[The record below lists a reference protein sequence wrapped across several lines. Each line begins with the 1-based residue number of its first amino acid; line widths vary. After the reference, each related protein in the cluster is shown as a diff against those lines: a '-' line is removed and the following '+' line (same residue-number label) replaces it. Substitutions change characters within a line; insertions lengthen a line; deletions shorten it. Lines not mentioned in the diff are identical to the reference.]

1 MPHFTIPVT
10 VDGEKFRELVEKAIN
25 NALDECVHIGGH
37 DDVPEEDPHYVA
49 ETMCWKCGK
58 RWIAAFPCDTLLKE
72 LECPGCGEVGHAFIT
87 GQDVEK
93 DAY

>member
-1 MPHFTIPVT
+1 MNCFTIPVT
-10 VDGEKFRELVEKAIN
+10 LDGEKFMRLMEK
-25 NALDECVHIGGH
+25 ALDECIEIGKPE
-37 DDVPEEDPHYVA
+37 DDETAEDPHYVA

-58 RWIAAFPCDTLLKE
+58 RWIAAFPCDTLLKD